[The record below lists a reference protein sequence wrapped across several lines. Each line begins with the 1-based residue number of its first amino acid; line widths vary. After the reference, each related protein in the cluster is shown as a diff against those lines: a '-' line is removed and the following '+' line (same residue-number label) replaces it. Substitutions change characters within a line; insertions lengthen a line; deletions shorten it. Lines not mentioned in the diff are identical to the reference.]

1 MKKVLIIMFLIL
13 TGVANIYGKE
23 EAGKKEKIS
32 MLAYGAILTVRN
44 EDNFTRLGTDI
55 TEDKEILAENWE
67 ITNRKQA
74 IDALEWLV
82 NEGHRKESDEVLK
95 ILQAG
100 KAGDYEGLEDAE
112 ELYNKSNKM
121 LITEFKMDK
130 ISLDKLTV
138 AAWDCDRLVNVARWC
153 YDAKYITEAEAWSY
167 IEKAK
172 KIAQE
177 SFTTWDQYYASN
189 VYGRSIAYGGDP
201 SELFG
206 AGKTLLRDKNS
217 IWKTVKFK

>member
-100 KAGDYEGLEDAE
+100 KAGDFPIEEDQ
-112 ELYNKSNKM
+112 N
-121 LITEFKMDK
+121 
-130 ISLDKLTV
+130 
-138 AAWDCDRLVNVARWC
+138 
-153 YDAKYITEAEAWSY
+153 
-167 IEKAK
+167 
-172 KIAQE
+172 AQE
-177 SFTTWDQYYASN
+177 RECEDRGEKILQIVYVLIAHDFLAAEGIAGEDESDGQTQNFRGQEDKKN
-189 VYGRSIAYGGDP
+189 VFQTS
-201 SELFG
+201 
-206 AGKTLLRDKNS
+206 GKHY
-217 IWKTVKFK
+217 